1 MMHYVVVLE
10 WSTDGDCGSNVIG
23 VKHSLEDAKKLFNET
38 AAEER
43 EWAIDHGWIIYEDI
57 DVSFDA
63 GEHGMYSDNHSRLY
77 IQGVN

>member
-10 WSTDGDCGSNVIG
+10 WATDGDCGSNVIG
-23 VKHSLEDAKKLFNET
+23 VKHSLEEAKKLFNEI
-38 AAEER
+38 AADER
-43 EWAIDHGWIIYEDI
+43 EFAIEHEWIIYEDI

-63 GEHGMYSDNHSRLY
+63 GENGMYSANHSRLY

>member
-1 MMHYVVVLE
+1 MMHYVIVLE

-23 VKHSLEDAKKLFNET
+23 VTHTLEDAKKIFNET
-38 AAEER
+38 AMEER
-43 EWAIDHGWIIYEDI
+43 EWAIEHEWIIYEDI

-63 GEHGMYSDNHSRLY
+63 GENGMYSDNHSRLY